1 MYRSTLC
8 SYFHIILLN
17 IMQIKFKHILLFVTI
32 CFLIYLDFE
41 WFMSVDFSTVDLLEK
56 TYIPEISKNANRFIL
71 VHTIIGIITLPFLIM
86 FTDIDYYIG
95 KLLNK
100 NIFKL

>member
-8 SYFHIILLN
+8 SYFNITLLN

-41 WFMSVDFSTVDLLEK
+41 WFMSVDLST
-56 TYIPEISKNANRFIL
+56 ISFEGNTCNSATFF
-71 VHTIIGIITLPFLIM
+71 TIINSILTCVIFIIIM
-86 FTDIDYYIG
+86 TCTKIPDYIE

>member
-8 SYFHIILLN
+8 SYFHIKLLN
-17 IMQIKFKHILLFVTI
+17 IMQIKFKHILLFIII

-41 WFMSVDFSTVDLLEK
+41 WLMSVDFSTVDFNSREK
-56 TYIPEISKNANRFIL
+56 ISKNANDFVAAHSVGGVVIFLLLIL
-71 VHTIIGIITLPFLIM
+71 CTN
-86 FTDIDYYIG
+86 IDKHIV